1 MPISHNKKACSN
13 INISKPDLLFTWL
26 SDRNTY
32 NMVVK
37 LQFIYGNTTSICFL
51 SYCVLAQNKTLANLL
66 RIVKVGV
73 KVALALLA
81 RYNVQM

>member
-1 MPISHNKKACSN
+1 MEILP
-13 INISKPDLLFTWL
+13 LFAFSL
-26 SDRNTY
+26 IVSSL
-32 NMVVK
+32 K
-37 LQFIYGNTTSICFL
+37 
-51 SYCVLAQNKTLANLL
+51 KTLANLL